1 MHHQYPFGWWKEES
15 KGKKHQKG
23 NKEVLPD
30 PTQIEALTSYQPSI
44 TEASNDE
51 VSKDS
56 IDHSAREECVAR
68 VEVVRQ
74 VVDILGWRMNVA
86 DGKFKT
92 LEDFTLD
99 ETNS

>member
-1 MHHQYPFGWWKEES
+1 M
-15 KGKKHQKG
+15 
-23 NKEVLPD
+23 LPD

-74 VVDILGWRMNVA
+74 VVDILGWRMNV
-86 DGKFKT
+86 DEGKFRTLLYCT
-92 LEDFTLD
+92 LE
-99 ETNS
+99 ETDNIH

>member
-1 MHHQYPFGWWKEES
+1 M
-15 KGKKHQKG
+15 
-23 NKEVLPD
+23 PD

-92 LEDFTLD
+92 FEFLRRSKTSVRSWRVSSGL
-99 ETNS
+99 S